1 MFAKSL
7 FENFIRAAAVTN
19 RRGLGRLDE
28 EKMQIKFF
36 WIISPGNGWLMLQR
50 LAETRRRSRSP
61 VSPTF
66 SSSPQYLSADGTVS
80 ESGENSANSGEMSR
94 DQKQEGDGT
103 MVYANKESLT
113 PLLGYN
119 TRLRA

>member
-36 WIISPGNGWLMLQR
+36 WIISP
-50 LAETRRRSRSP
+50 

-66 SSSPQYLSADGTVS
+66 SSSPQYLSVDGTVS